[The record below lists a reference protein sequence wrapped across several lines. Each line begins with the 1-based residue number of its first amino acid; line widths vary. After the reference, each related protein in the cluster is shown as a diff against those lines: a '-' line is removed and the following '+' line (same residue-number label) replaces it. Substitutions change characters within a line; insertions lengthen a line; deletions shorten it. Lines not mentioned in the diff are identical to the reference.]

1 MPQPTTKV
9 HFDALYRK
17 RTGWVNASR
26 AEKFNQIKHL
36 ADVLQANLVLN
47 EGLARG
53 YESEVL
59 ADFLCPCSWGISRIA
74 AIAEQI

>member
-1 MPQPTTKV
+1 
-9 HFDALYRK
+9 
-17 RTGWVNASR
+17 
-26 AEKFNQIKHL
+26 
-36 ADVLQANLVLN
+36 LQANLVLN

-59 ADFLCPCSWGISRIA
+59 ADFLYPRSWGISRIA